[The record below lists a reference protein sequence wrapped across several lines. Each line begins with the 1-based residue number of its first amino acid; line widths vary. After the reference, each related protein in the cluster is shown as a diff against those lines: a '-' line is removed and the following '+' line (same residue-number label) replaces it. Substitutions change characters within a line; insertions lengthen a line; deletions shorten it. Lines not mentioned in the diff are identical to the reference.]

1 MQRNPL
7 NPVKGGLIQYSM
19 SQWGSGTR
27 LAVRYRCDTVCDTMA
42 DDAIVGQ
49 LSVNRIPAGP
59 NRTTSTNALTSSTPL
74 TIHFKLPPGVR
85 VEKAFKWGKASF
97 LRGTV

>member
-1 MQRNPL
+1 
-7 NPVKGGLIQYSM
+7 
-19 SQWGSGTR
+19 
-27 LAVRYRCDTVCDTMA
+27 MA

-49 LSVNRIPAGP
+49 LSVNRIPVGP

-85 VEKAFKWGKASF
+85 VEKAFKWGKAYF